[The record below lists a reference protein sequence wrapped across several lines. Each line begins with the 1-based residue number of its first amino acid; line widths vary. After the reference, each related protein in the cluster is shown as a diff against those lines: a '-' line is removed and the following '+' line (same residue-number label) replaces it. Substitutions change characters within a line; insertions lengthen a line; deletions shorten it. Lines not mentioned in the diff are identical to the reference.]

1 MGRIYTCPMPAITVS
16 AIQDLYE
23 LIAAADSALR
33 IIRCEISQEVSET
46 SEMLAFQLKMAA
58 GAYTSGS
65 GGGTITPAKTS
76 TGDAASSSTC
86 ERNNTT
92 QALVGSGTLVEVD
105 RRGENVLNGRQWIWL
120 PEERF
125 EISPTDAF
133 IVSLPTAPAAA
144 LTMSGNLVFEEIGG

>member
-1 MGRIYTCPMPAITVS
+1 MGRIYTCPMPAISVS

-23 LIAAADSALR
+23 LIAPADAALR
-33 IIRCEISQEVSET
+33 ILRAEITQEVSEA
-46 SEMLAFQLKMAA
+46 SEQLGFQLKMAA

-76 TGDAASSSTC
+76 TGDPASGATC

-92 QALVGSGTLVEVD
+92 QAVVGSGTLEIVD
-105 RRGENVLNGRQWIWL
+105 RQGENILTGKRWIWL

-125 EISPTDAF
+125 DVSPTDAF
-133 IVSLPTAPAAA
+133 IISLPTAPGAA
-144 LTMSGNLVFEEIGG
+144 LTTSGVIVFEEIGG